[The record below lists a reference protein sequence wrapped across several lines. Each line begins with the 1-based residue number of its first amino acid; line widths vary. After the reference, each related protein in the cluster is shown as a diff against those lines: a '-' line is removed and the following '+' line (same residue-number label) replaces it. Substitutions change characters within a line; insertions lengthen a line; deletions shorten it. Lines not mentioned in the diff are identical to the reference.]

1 MWLPLQP
8 LLIKVFLIVFEFLSW
23 GTYTRGIGS
32 GGEEVLFVETQV
44 ELVLEGEVAEVV
56 TVITVKQVD
65 VQLRKGVQ

>member
-1 MWLPLQP
+1 
-8 LLIKVFLIVFEFLSW
+8 
-23 GTYTRGIGS
+23 
-32 GGEEVLFVETQV
+32 VLFVETQV